1 MKNCPNCQNTD
12 VPDKATKCPYCLY
25 VFEVEEKGPK
35 ILYDPKPIPSPPPAP
50 NPGPKDFTGEIPE
63 TGKATPAAPK
73 KKGGK
78 WVVLIGITVVVVLI
92 IKSCA
97 GKEDTADSVQST
109 NNNSNGSGSTRNNTS
124 KIDSTLL
131 DEADEKLANAKTAYD
146 EENYSEGALPQSREA
161 LQDYLQITEDSKAQG
176 ELVDRVDDAYALY
189 QAVIM
194 RVSEGIM
201 DQGPIPGGYEQISD
215 YLKEAMDM
223 ANTLYENGYVVDNSE
238 VSNLQ
243 DTLVNTYKE
252 MYIQAINNITT
263 YDHWSRDEAWNIA
276 EQAYNVGNENG
287 TPVLF
292 SLDDL
297 DDPLRLRYEY
307 CLAMVT
313 RKRCE
318 TGLADG
324 SMSYADA
331 VQTLASILEE
341 TDYNPLLLQDMVN
354 YGQQAGMN
362 VENYRYAYEMIL
374 DIIQREEG
382 ITIGGD
388 VDLDH
393 FWYFNDL
400 DGDSS
405 YRVGDYGTTS
415 YVRSWIR
422 NNISGIL

>member
-1 MKNCPNCQNTD
+1 
-12 VPDKATKCPYCLY
+12 
-25 VFEVEEKGPK
+25 
-35 ILYDPKPIPSPPPAP
+35 
-50 NPGPKDFTGEIPE
+50 
-63 TGKATPAAPK
+63 
-73 KKGGK
+73 
-78 WVVLIGITVVVVLI
+78 
-92 IKSCA
+92 
-97 GKEDTADSVQST
+97 
-109 NNNSNGSGSTRNNTS
+109 
-124 KIDSTLL
+124 
-131 DEADEKLANAKTAYD
+131 
-146 EENYSEGALPQSREA
+146 
-161 LQDYLQITEDSKAQG
+161 
-176 ELVDRVDDAYALY
+176 
-189 QAVIM
+189 
-194 RVSEGIM
+194 
-201 DQGPIPGGYEQISD
+201 
-215 YLKEAMDM
+215 
-223 ANTLYENGYVVDNSE
+223 
-238 VSNLQ
+238 
-243 DTLVNTYKE
+243 
-252 MYIQAINNITT
+252 
-263 YDHWSRDEAWNIA
+263 
-276 EQAYNVGNENG
+276 
-287 TPVLF
+287 
-292 SLDDL
+292 
-297 DDPLRLRYEY
+297 
-307 CLAMVT
+307 MVT

-362 VENYRYAYEMIL
+362 V

>member
-1 MKNCPNCQNTD
+1 MKICPNCQNTD

-25 VFEVEEKGPK
+25 VFEVEEKEPK
-35 ILYDPKPIPSPPPAP
+35 IVYDPKPIPSPPTAP

-92 IKSCA
+92 IKSCS

-146 EENYSEGALPQSREA
+146 EENYSEAALPQSREA

-176 ELVDRVDDAYALY
+176 ELADRVDDAYALY

>member
-1 MKNCPNCQNTD
+1 
-12 VPDKATKCPYCLY
+12 
-25 VFEVEEKGPK
+25 
-35 ILYDPKPIPSPPPAP
+35 
-50 NPGPKDFTGEIPE
+50 
-63 TGKATPAAPK
+63 
-73 KKGGK
+73 
-78 WVVLIGITVVVVLI
+78 
-92 IKSCA
+92 
-97 GKEDTADSVQST
+97 
-109 NNNSNGSGSTRNNTS
+109 
-124 KIDSTLL
+124 
-131 DEADEKLANAKTAYD
+131 
-146 EENYSEGALPQSREA
+146 
-161 LQDYLQITEDSKAQG
+161 
-176 ELVDRVDDAYALY
+176 
-189 QAVIM
+189 
-194 RVSEGIM
+194 
-201 DQGPIPGGYEQISD
+201 
-215 YLKEAMDM
+215 
-223 ANTLYENGYVVDNSE
+223 
-238 VSNLQ
+238 
-243 DTLVNTYKE
+243 
-252 MYIQAINNITT
+252 
-263 YDHWSRDEAWNIA
+263 
-276 EQAYNVGNENG
+276 
-287 TPVLF
+287 
-292 SLDDL
+292 
-297 DDPLRLRYEY
+297 
-307 CLAMVT
+307 MVT

-405 YRVGDYGTTS
+405 YRVGDYVTTS

>member
-1 MKNCPNCQNTD
+1 MKNCPNCQSTNI
-12 VPDKATKCPYCLY
+12 PDKATKCPYCLY
-25 VFEVEEKGPK
+25 TFEVEKKE
-35 ILYDPKPIPSPPPAP
+35 PIPSPTPAP
-50 NPGPKDFTGEIPE
+50 SPASTLDPGLNKFTEKMSETEEVIPV
-63 TGKATPAAPK
+63 APK

-78 WVVLIGITVVVVLI
+78 WVVLVGITIVGVLL
-92 IKSCA
+92 IKSCS
-97 GKEDTADSVQST
+97 GKEDTADFGQST
-109 NNNSNGSGSTRNNTS
+109 NDNSTGSGSIYNNA
-124 KIDSTLL
+124 LL
-131 DEADEKLANAKTAYD
+131 NEADEKLANAQTAYN
-146 EENYSEGALPQSREA
+146 EEDYLEGALSQSKEA

-176 ELVDRVDDAYALY
+176 ELSDRVDDAYALY
-189 QAVIM
+189 QATIIK
-194 RVSEGIM
+194 VSEGII
-201 DQGPIPGGYEQISD
+201 DQGAIPGGYEQTSG
-215 YLKEAMDM
+215 YLNQAMDM
-223 ANTLYENGYVVDNSE
+223 ANTLYENGYVVDNSQI
-238 VSNLQ
+238 SNMQ
-243 DTLVNTYKE
+243 NDLVNTYKI
-252 MYIQAINNITT
+252 MYIRAINNITT
-263 YDHWSRDEAWNIA
+263 YDHWSRDEAWSIA
-276 EQAYNVGNENG
+276 DQAYNVGNEDG

-331 VQTLASILEE
+331 IQTLSAILQE
-341 TDYNPLLLQDMVN
+341 TDYNPLLLLDIVN
-354 YGQQAGMN
+354 YGQQAGIN
-362 VENYRYAYEMIL
+362 VENYMYAYEMIL

>member
-1 MKNCPNCQNTD
+1 M
-12 VPDKATKCPYCLY
+12 
-25 VFEVEEKGPK
+25 
-35 ILYDPKPIPSPPPAP
+35 
-50 NPGPKDFTGEIPE
+50 
-63 TGKATPAAPK
+63 
-73 KKGGK
+73 
-78 WVVLIGITVVVVLI
+78 VLIGITVVVVLI

-297 DDPLRLRYEY
+297 FHTKIGVKLCSMAGGGVSRNLWNFFRTAPAGTGQAVTCSTSGMGLRL
-307 CLAMVT
+307 
-313 RKRCE
+313 K
-318 TGLADG
+318 
-324 SMSYADA
+324 
-331 VQTLASILEE
+331 
-341 TDYNPLLLQDMVN
+341 
-354 YGQQAGMN
+354 
-362 VENYRYAYEMIL
+362 
-374 DIIQREEG
+374 
-382 ITIGGD
+382 
-388 VDLDH
+388 
-393 FWYFNDL
+393 
-400 DGDSS
+400 
-405 YRVGDYGTTS
+405 
-415 YVRSWIR
+415 
-422 NNISGIL
+422 